1 MRIHAVLRKVGDLIG
16 IDHLG
21 THTMRKTFGYT
32 VYQDKK
38 DIRLV
43 MDLLNHSS
51 EKITLRYIGIS
62 EELKKNTVENID
74 FFK

>member
-1 MRIHAVLRKVGDLIG
+1 MKCRKVGDLLNL
-16 IDHLG
+16 DHLG

-32 VYQDKK
+32 VYQNKK

-43 MDLLNHSS
+43 MELLNHSS

-62 EELKKNTVENID
+62 EEQKKNTVENID

>member
-1 MRIHAVLRKVGDLIG
+1 
-16 IDHLG
+16 
-21 THTMRKTFGYT
+21 MRKTFGYT
-32 VYQDKK
+32 VYQNKK

-43 MDLLNHSS
+43 MELLNHSS

-62 EELKKNTVENID
+62 EEQKKNTVENID